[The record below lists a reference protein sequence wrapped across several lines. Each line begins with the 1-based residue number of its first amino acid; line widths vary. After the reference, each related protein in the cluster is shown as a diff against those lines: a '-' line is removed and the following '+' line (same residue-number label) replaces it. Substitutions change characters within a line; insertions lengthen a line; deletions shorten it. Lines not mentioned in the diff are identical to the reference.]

1 MEDFAT
7 YILNEKDPIQKML
20 IVYYMSKKTN
30 IFFDKSIILRTEIGR
45 MFLNYTN
52 ADVDKNEVLT
62 ELLLCNCKK
71 VDNPQKI
78 GKLETYAKEGADYLS
93 TLGFSK
99 KFCHTCEGL
108 NRYIPAEPREKESDI
123 LEVVDQFSG
132 LILRRAE
139 REAFTPQDALIILKE
154 RNLKNVENK
163 YLEDFI
169 LFVNEMESVYIKDTV
184 EVPVIRK
191 LAFLCEKEPDVK
203 SYIAKLSS
211 RYSEEIDKLMKV
223 NVKEKTEEVLYN
235 ESEKKTSKLEK
246 AADKAKTV
254 HETAHRFTRAINKSN
269 NQTVLENNN
278 SHVQR
283 AFFDEETADRIMH
296 GESDF
301 KDIIQESR
309 DQEEERI

>member
-7 YILNEKDPIQKML
+7 YILNEKDPIQKME
-20 IVYYMSKKTN
+20 IVRLLAKRTG
-30 IFFDKSIILRTEIGR
+30 IFFDKSIILRAEIGR
-45 MFLNYTN
+45 MFLNYAN
-52 ADVDKNEVLT
+52 LDVDKNEVLT

-99 KFCHTCEGL
+99 KFCHICEGL

-123 LEVVDQFSG
+123 LEVIDQFAG

-139 REAFTPQDALIILKE
+139 REAFTPQEALIILKE
-154 RNLKNVENK
+154 RNLKNVDNK
-163 YLEDFI
+163 YVEDFS
-169 LFVNEMESVYIKDTV
+169 LFINEMENVYIKDTV

-211 RYSEEIDKLMKV
+211 RYSEEIDKLMNI
-223 NVKEKTEEVLYN
+223 NVKEKTEEVLYKD
-235 ESEKKTSKLEK
+235 EERPSKTKKAVEK
-246 AADKAKTV
+246 ARAVHKAT
-254 HETAHRFTRAINKSN
+254 HRFTREVKRNANK
-269 NQTVLENNN
+269 VALDNN
-278 SHVQR
+278 SNVQR
-283 AFFDEETADRIMH
+283 AFFDDETADRILH
-296 GESDF
+296 GGANF
-301 KDIIQESR
+301 KEIIKEGKKQ
-309 DQEEERI
+309 Q